1 MSVVKVT
8 SLLVKAGSGLGFS
21 CGVRACKEMEIQ
33 CVKGKYMLN
42 QSQVFKKN
50 SRFESLLN

>member
-1 MSVVKVT
+1 MVKVT
-8 SLLVKAGSGLGFS
+8 SLLVKAGSGLVFS

-42 QSQVFKKN
+42 QSQLKKIQG
-50 SRFESLLN
+50 LKAYLIKL